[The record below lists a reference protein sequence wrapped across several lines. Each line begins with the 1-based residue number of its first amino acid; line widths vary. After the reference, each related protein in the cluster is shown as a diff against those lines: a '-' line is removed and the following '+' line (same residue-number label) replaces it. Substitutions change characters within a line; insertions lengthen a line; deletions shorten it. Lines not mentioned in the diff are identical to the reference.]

1 MTNPRPR
8 NRRPAGFTLMEV
20 MVALAIVSILGS
32 LVWGSFSPIYSAK
45 EIVESEADRYHGL
58 RLAMDRMTRDL
69 SMAFLSD
76 RFDAKRFRER
86 PTHFVADDS
95 GENDTLRFTTLSHDR
110 LYEDAKEGDQ
120 AIVEYR
126 VGRDPERRDVDVLF
140 RREKTVIDD
149 QPEDGG
155 QEVVLAEGVEG
166 VDFKFWDVKDEEWVS
181 EWDTNDLER
190 KNHLPERVQIN
201 LYVKDDEGKVR
212 RYSTQAKIFLRYPL
226 GR

>member
-1 MTNPRPR
+1 MIHAPRV
-8 NRRPAGFTLMEV
+8 RRPAGFTLLEV
-20 MVALAIVSILGS
+20 MVAMAIVAILGA
-32 LVWGSFSPIYSAK
+32 LVWGAFSPIYAGK
-45 EIVESEADRYHGL
+45 EIVEEEAERYHSI
-58 RLAMDRMTRDL
+58 RLAMDRMTRDI

-76 RFDAKRFRER
+76 RFDAKQFRDR
-86 PTHFVADDS
+86 PTHFVSDDS
-95 GENDTLRFTTLSHDR
+95 GDNDTLRFTTLAHER

-126 VGRDPERRDVDVLF
+126 VGRDPERRDAEVLF

-155 QEVVLAEGVEG
+155 TEVVLAEGIEG
-166 VDFKFWDVKDEEWVS
+166 IDFKFWDVRKEEWVS
-181 EWDTNDLER
+181 EWDTTDLEF

-201 LYVKDDEGKVR
+201 LFVKGDDGKVR
-212 RYSTQAKIFLRYPL
+212 RFTTQARVFLRTPL